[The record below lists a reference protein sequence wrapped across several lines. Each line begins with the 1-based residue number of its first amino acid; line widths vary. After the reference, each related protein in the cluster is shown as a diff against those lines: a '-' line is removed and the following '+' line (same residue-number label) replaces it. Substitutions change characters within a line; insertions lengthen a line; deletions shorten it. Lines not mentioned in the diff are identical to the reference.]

1 MSQWTQGVG
10 QRRLWKAE
18 EFDGLKPNVYD
29 WVRMAAFL
37 DGEGNMNINPITDKR
52 RSFNGGLRYQVRILI
67 GNTNPALPVWLRE
80 TFGGNIVLRNSQLHN
95 PRAKQSYI
103 WSCTS
108 ARAAWIL
115 QNCLPWFLLKLAQ
128 AKLLITLQEE
138 IDTTRQGRNKFVAP
152 ERLVRRQEIKDQ
164 LHKLNAKGCDNQ
176 IVIKVEDL

>member
-1 MSQWTQGVG
+1 MQGIG

-18 EFDGLKPNVYD
+18 EFDSLKPTVYD
-29 WVRMAAFL
+29 WARMAAFL
-37 DGEGNMNINPITDKR
+37 DGEGHLNINPIYDKR
-52 RSFNGGLRYQVRILI
+52 RIKNPTHLQVRILI

-80 TFGGNIVLRNSQLHN
+80 TFGGNIVLRNSQRNN

-108 ARAAWIL
+108 ARAAWIMH
-115 QNCLPWFLLKLAQ
+115 NAMPWFLLKEAQ
-128 AKLLITLQEE
+128 AKLLLTLQEE
-138 IDTTRQGRNKFVAP
+138 IDKTRQGRGKFVSP
-152 ERLVRRQEIKDQ
+152 ERLKQRMEIKNQ